1 MRTNQRSG
9 AVLPVENHEG
19 TAGPASTLEQQLRR
33 TVLSCLLFED
43 AFYEDGQTIAAR
55 IADLVKRVDAEVVA
69 QIAVEARTK
78 MHLRHAPLFIA
89 REMLRASP
97 AHKARVQTLLPQI
110 ILRAD
115 ELAEFMAIYRS
126 ELVTCTKCGGDGG
139 YRQALCKECDSHGLV
154 RVPVKQYLAN
164 PARRGLAKAFER
176 FDEYQ
181 LAKYNRDHAW
191 KLRDVMFMTHPKPS
205 GSGETKP
212 APIPHFEVK
221 KFKRPELAVGA
232 SFTVR
237 HTEGQGAI
245 WTRLVQNE
253 LETPDTWEVALSAAG
268 GDLVKKRTEWERLLG
283 AGKLGPLA
291 LIRNF
296 SNYEKCNVDQKIVR
310 AALAACKPDRVLP
323 FRFLAAIRYAKQYAS
338 ELEQLMFKC
347 LSDAPKLT
355 GTTALLIDVSPS
367 MAKALSAKSQ
377 LNRIDAACGLAVLL
391 REIGEHT
398 RTFAFSQHI
407 GEVPSYRGLALADA
421 IPRTVPS
428 NGTLLGGAIRY
439 LNEKIDY
446 QRLIVVTDEESQDP
460 VGGPKSKGFMV
471 NVATYQHGVAR
482 GPWHR
487 INGWSNAIVDYV
499 RAVELEDVR
508 P

>member
-9 AVLPVENHEG
+9 AVLPVQNHESVS
-19 TAGPASTLEQQLRR
+19 GPASTLEQQLRR

-55 IADLVKRVDAEVVA
+55 IADLVKSVDAEVVA

-115 ELAEFMAIYRS
+115 ELPEFMAIYRS
-126 ELVTCTKCGGDGG
+126 ELEKCPKCQGRGD
-139 YRQALCKECDSHGLV
+139 YAQAQCKNCDSRGLV
-154 RVPVKQYLAN
+154 RVPVKQYLSN

-191 KLRDVMFMTHPKPS
+191 KLRDVMFMTHPKPN

-212 APIPHFEVK
+212 VPIPRFEVK
-221 KFKRPELAVGA
+221 KFKRPELAEGA

-237 HTEGQGAI
+237 HTEGQGAV
-245 WTRLVQNE
+245 WSRLVSNE

-268 GDLVKKRTEWERLLG
+268 GDLVKKRAEWERLLTL
-283 AGKLGPLA
+283 GKLGPLA

-296 SNYEKCNVDQKIVR
+296 NNYEKCGVDSKIVR
-310 AALAACKPDRVLP
+310 AALEACQPDRVLP
-323 FRFLAAIRYAKQYAS
+323 FRFLAAIRYAKQYAA

-347 LSDAPKLT
+347 LNDAPKLT

-367 MAKALSAKSQ
+367 MAHPLSAKSQ
-377 LNRIDAACGLAVLL
+377 MTRIDAACGLAVLL
-391 REIGEHT
+391 REIGQHV
-398 RTFAFSQHI
+398 RTFAFSSSI

-421 IPRTVPS
+421 ITRTVPL
-428 NGTLLGGAIRY
+428 NGTLLGAAIRY
-439 LNEKIDY
+439 LNDKVDY
-446 QRLIVVTDEESQDP
+446 ERLIVVTDEESQDP

-482 GPWHR
+482 GPWNR

-499 RAVELEDVR
+499 RAIELEDVR